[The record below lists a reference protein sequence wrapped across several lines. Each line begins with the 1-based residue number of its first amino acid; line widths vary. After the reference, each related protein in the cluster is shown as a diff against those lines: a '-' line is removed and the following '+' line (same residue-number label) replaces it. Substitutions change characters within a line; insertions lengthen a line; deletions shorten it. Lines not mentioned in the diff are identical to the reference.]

1 MRVKQ
6 HPNRQPGREV
16 AVNRGDQ
23 NDRESDQDFESN
35 WIDGV
40 FLPLGKFYAGR
51 PFRAI
56 VSINSQK
63 RSNSL
68 RVVYRF
74 GVMRMPVN
82 SS

>member
-1 MRVKQ
+1 MKQ
-6 HPNRQPGREV
+6 HPNRQPGR
-16 AVNRGDQ
+16 AITMGRRDHD
-23 NDRESDQDFESN
+23 DRQTDQDFESN